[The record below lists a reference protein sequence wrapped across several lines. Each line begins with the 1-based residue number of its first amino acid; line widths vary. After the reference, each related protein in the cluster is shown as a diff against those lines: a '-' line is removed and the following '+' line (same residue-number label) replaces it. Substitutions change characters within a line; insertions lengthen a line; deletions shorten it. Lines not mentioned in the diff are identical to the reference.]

1 MWRLSTVDCTDAVG
15 LATNIGHFRVL
26 EVNLITGNA
35 NLLPFLLSRSDRSRA
50 GSRAGM
56 ELTLSCD
63 SLLY

>member
-1 MWRLSTVDCTDAVG
+1 MWRLLTVDCTDVVG

-26 EVNLITGNA
+26 EVNLITGA